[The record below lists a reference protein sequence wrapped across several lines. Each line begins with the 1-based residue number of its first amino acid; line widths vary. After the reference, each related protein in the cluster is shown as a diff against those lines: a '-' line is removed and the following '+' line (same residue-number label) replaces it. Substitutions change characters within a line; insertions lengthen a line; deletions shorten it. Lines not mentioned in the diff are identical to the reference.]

1 MPVNQLRR
9 YQTKPNLLAGRTII
23 VTGAGDGLGRSA
35 ARTFAAH
42 AADLIL
48 IGRTRSKLEQV
59 NDEIRDVYGRDS
71 LIVPLDLATL
81 NEQLIED
88 LRTGLAE
95 SYEKIDGLLHNAGV
109 LGPKTTL
116 EHYPITAWMNAFE
129 VNVHSTLKLTQS
141 VLPIMK
147 NSPDASIIFTS
158 SGLSK
163 TGRAY
168 WGSYCATKFA
178 LEGLMEVLAEE
189 LSTTTDIRVN
199 SLNPGAVRT
208 AMRAQAFPAED
219 PQTLPHPDERM
230 SAYLY
235 LMGPDS
241 KGVNRQSFYA
251 GDWEPIS
258 RF

>member
-59 NDEIRDVYGRDS
+59 NDEIRDDYGRDS

-88 LRTGLAE
+88 LRKGLAE

-189 LSTTTDIRVN
+189 LGTTTDIRVN

-208 AMRAQAFPAED
+208 AMRAQAFPAEA
-219 PQTLPHPDERM
+219 PQKLPHPDERM

-235 LMGPDS
+235 LIGPDS

-258 RF
+258 HF

>member
-9 YQTKPNLLAGRTII
+9 YQAKPNVLAGRTII

-35 ARTFAAH
+35 ARAFAAH

-189 LSTTTDIRVN
+189 LGTTTDIRVN

>member
-116 EHYPITAWMNAFE
+116 EHYPITAWMDAFE

-189 LSTTTDIRVN
+189 LGTTTDIRVN

-251 GDWEPIS
+251 GDWEPLS

>member
-241 KGVNRQSFYA
+241 KGITRQSFYA

>member
-1 MPVNQLRR
+1 MPTNQRRR
-9 YQTKPNLLAGRTII
+9 YQTKPDLLAGRTIV
-23 VTGAGDGLGRSA
+23 VTGAGDGIGRSV
-35 ARTFAAH
+35 ARAFAAH
-42 AADLIL
+42 QADLIL

-59 NDEIRDVYGRDS
+59 NDEIRDAYGQNS

-81 NEQLIED
+81 NEQLIDD
-88 LRTGLAE
+88 LRKGLTE
-95 SYEKIDGLLHNAGV
+95 SYGKIDGLLHNAGI

-116 EHYPITAWMNAFE
+116 EHYPIPAWMNAFE
-129 VNVHSTLKLTQS
+129 INVHSTLKLTQS

-147 NSPDASIIFTS
+147 NSRDGSIIFTS

-163 TGRAY
+163 SGRAY
-168 WGSYCATKFA
+168 WGSYCVTKFA

-189 LSTTTDIRVN
+189 LSTTTNIRVN

-241 KGVNRQSFYA
+241 KGVTRQNFYA
-251 GDWEPIS
+251 GDWYPNS
-258 RF
+258 